1 MIPACVTKAR
11 KLVTEQNQTI
21 ICTMGVRLES
31 DKMTW
36 FNDVDIVTAELS
48 GESEQRLPNGGL
60 TVLRQYDE
68 ALVAYAK

>member
-1 MIPACVTKAR
+1 
-11 KLVTEQNQTI
+11 
-21 ICTMGVRLES
+21 MGVRLES
-31 DKMTW
+31 DRMTW

>member
-1 MIPACVTKAR
+1 
-11 KLVTEQNQTI
+11 
-21 ICTMGVRLES
+21 
-31 DKMTW
+31 MTW

-48 GESEQRLPNGGL
+48 GKSEQRLPNGGL